1 MAFPEPDW
9 LEEAI
14 KKYRRKLHHV
24 KLAKQI
30 YEIEK
35 NVQDNATFAQAR
47 VTHFQRKISALLNHL
62 GVYSDWNPSYLAY
75 AAALDKSQREL
86 DYMVDRIREHQILRD
101 RWERRGLDT
110 TVLDE
115 IDHIVI
121 YR

>member
-1 MAFPEPDW
+1 MAFPEPSW
-9 LEEAI
+9 LAEAMR
-14 KKYRRKLHHV
+14 KYRRKLHHV

-30 YEIEK
+30 FEIEK
-35 NVQDNATFAQAR
+35 TVQDNMALAQAR
-47 VTHFQRKISALLNHL
+47 ITHFQRKISALLNRL

-75 AAALDKSQREL
+75 ATALDKSQREL
-86 DYMVDRIREHQILRD
+86 DFMVDRIREHQILRD

-115 IDHIVI
+115 IDTMVI